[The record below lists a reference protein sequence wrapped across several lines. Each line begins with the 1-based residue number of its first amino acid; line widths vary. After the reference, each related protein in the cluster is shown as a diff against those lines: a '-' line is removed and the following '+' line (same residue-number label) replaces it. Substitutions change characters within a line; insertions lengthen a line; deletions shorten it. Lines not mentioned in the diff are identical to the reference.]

1 MTVTLENV
9 DNQLFEILKRIVSLK
24 SNVKMYQSDEKI
36 NEYKEALSA
45 WKKKSKE
52 LFENKEDAEF
62 MQHAFDNI
70 SSKEIFTAK
79 EIW

>member
-45 WKKKSKE
+45 LKKNSKE
-52 LFENKEDAEF
+52 LF
-62 MQHAFDNI
+62 
-70 SSKEIFTAK
+70 
-79 EIW
+79 

>member
-9 DNQLFEILKRIVSLK
+9 DHQLLEILKGIVSLK
-24 SNVKMYQSDEKI
+24 SNVKMHQSDEKI

-45 WKKKSKE
+45 WKKDSKD

-70 SSKEIFTAK
+70 SSKEIYSAK

>member
-1 MTVTLENV
+1 MTVTIENV
-9 DNQLFEILKRIVSLK
+9 DHQLLEILKGIVSLK
-24 SNVKMYQSDEKI
+24 SNVKIHQSDEKI

-45 WKKKSKE
+45 WKKDSKE

-70 SSKEIFTAK
+70 SSKENYTAK